1 MIIKTQNTKYSNT
14 TEHIHTKTYALTYS
28 RVTFEKKKLLLK
40 WSFLFAQGAIWNCPR
55 THSGPLLLQKKVK
68 FEDILPEI
76 NIRRP

>member
-28 RVTFEKKKLLLK
+28 FEEKKLLLK

-68 FEDILPEI
+68 FEDILSEI
-76 NIRRP
+76 NICRP